1 MVAKVTYHRDG
12 MVCVDG
18 VLVGKL
24 TWPDLSNGAWL
35 HTPVWTYRDV
45 YNGEEHTAPVRRLFD
60 DIARATLIRITRENG
75 EMIVRRNRKG
85 GPPEL
90 CKLYNFGRRMSRYRA
105 NIQSPPGQQRLPRL
119 AGRCR

>member
-45 YNGEEHTAPVRRLFD
+45 YNDEEHTAPVRRLFD
-60 DIARATLIRITRENG
+60 DIARATLIRITRDNE
-75 EMIVRRNRKG
+75 EMIERHNRKG

-90 CKLYNFGRRMSRYRA
+90 RKLNAAVARGERW
-105 NIQSPPGQQRLPRL
+105 PGQPSSMMRRTGRDDAASDLP
-119 AGRCR
+119 